1 MAKINFNTHTIMA
14 ANFRENFSHQTK
26 DTLILEY
33 KYKVE
38 ALTSKLNV
46 LEAKIEIL
54 HNNNILT

>member
-1 MAKINFNTHTIMA
+1 MEAI
-14 ANFRENFSHQTK
+14 FRENYSHQTK

-38 ALTSKLNV
+38 ALTNKLNV

>member
-1 MAKINFNTHTIMA
+1 MAKINLNTHTIMA
-14 ANFRENFSHQTK
+14 TTFRENFSHQTK

>member
-1 MAKINFNTHTIMA
+1 MAKINLNTHTIMA
-14 ANFRENFSHQTK
+14 GAFRENFSHQTK

>member
-1 MAKINFNTHTIMA
+1 MA
-14 ANFRENFSHQTK
+14 ATFRENFSHQTK
-26 DTLILEY
+26 DTLLLEY

>member
-1 MAKINFNTHTIMA
+1 MAGA
-14 ANFRENFSHQTK
+14 FRENFSHQTK